1 MNFYSFRVRQ
11 VIDRVQFPLEQ
22 QPSKL
27 NMNRRCSID
36 VAADKSVLS
45 LNKKHVN
52 NEMLAGLSHVI
63 TLPEKNGFQFRG
75 ARIPY

>member
-1 MNFYSFRVRQ
+1 
-11 VIDRVQFPLEQ
+11 
-22 QPSKL
+22 
-27 NMNRRCSID
+27 MNRRCSIK

-45 LNKKHVN
+45 LNKKHVS

-63 TLPEKNGFQFRG
+63 TLPEKSGSQFRG